1 MGSEPTGPV
10 DPGAD
15 AGETAPMPPSYPPR
29 RPGRAVSPHPDGHTP
44 RSTHSGGTDG
54 SGTTTGSDTSGSTAD
69 AGSPD
74 GTAASDSSDHADPGS
89 GVGEPQDGGSGPA
102 GADHAGGARAGEVS
116 ARRRRSRRLRTS
128 ASVGVVTLASGLLFS
143 LSAMSARQGSLPQD
157 AGLVGLVRH
166 QQQTVDQMM
175 SGNQDLQAQI
185 DALVADSAA
194 TPAPTPTS
202 VLQLS
207 SVAVTG
213 PGLTVT
219 LTDAPSD
226 PVPDGARPDDLV
238 VHQQDIED
246 VMNALWKGGA
256 EAMTVQG
263 KRVNGRTVIRCIG
276 NVILVDGARF
286 SPPYVVSA
294 IGDPQAMQ
302 AALSSDERIEI
313 YLQYVARYQLGWD
326 VDVERALRF
335 DAVTQDPGIKFA
347 QVEDHG

>member
-1 MGSEPTGPV
+1 
-10 DPGAD
+10 
-15 AGETAPMPPSYPPR
+15 MPPSYPPR

>member
-1 MGSEPTGPV
+1 
-10 DPGAD
+10 
-15 AGETAPMPPSYPPR
+15 MPPSYPPR
-29 RPGRAVSPHPDGHTP
+29 RPGRAASPDADEDNSRG
-44 RSTHSGGTDG
+44 THHAGGADG
-54 SGTTTGSDTSGSTAD
+54 SGNPVGSG
-69 AGSPD
+69 
-74 GTAASDSSDHADPGS
+74 SSDHADPDTS
-89 GVGEPQDGGSGPA
+89 VGESQDTGTASATGEHPDGTGAGSA
-102 GADHAGGARAGEVS
+102 A

-143 LSAMSARQGSLPQD
+143 LSAMSARQGAVPQD
-157 AGLVGLVRH
+157 VGLVGLVRH
-166 QQQTVDQMM
+166 QQDTVDQMM

-185 DALVADSAA
+185 DSLVANSAA
-194 TPAPTPTS
+194 SPSPSPTT

-213 PGLTVT
+213 PGVTVT

-302 AALSSDERIEI
+302 EALSSDERIEI

-326 VDVERALRF
+326 VDVEGALRF
-335 DAVTQDPGIKFA
+335 DAVTQEPGIKFA